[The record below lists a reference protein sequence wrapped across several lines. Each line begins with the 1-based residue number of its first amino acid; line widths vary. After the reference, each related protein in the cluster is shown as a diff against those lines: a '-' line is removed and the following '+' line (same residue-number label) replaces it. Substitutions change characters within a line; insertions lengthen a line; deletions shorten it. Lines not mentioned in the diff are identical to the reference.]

1 MHSDS
6 LLISNY
12 YYYYNHLSRPNMAS
26 SWYQSFVENGYAV
39 VPRVISP
46 EKAAEYQQAALDW
59 LKSFNNP
66 QLDYSDSSTWTA
78 SNLPHM
84 HPANLFMH
92 YGVAHEKFI
101 WDIRQEQRIIDVF
114 SELWNTDDL
123 LVSFD
128 ALNITLPNR
137 PGHEPRKPWP
147 HVDQSP
153 FRRGLHCVQGIAN
166 LSKSGPEDGGLT
178 VYPGSHKAVESF
190 FDEQTDR
197 SKWERNDFFKF
208 AEGQVSWF
216 RDQGFKPHKVTAEA
230 GDLIIWDSRLIHYGA
245 EPTKASDTIRTVAY
259 VAYAPAKLA
268 SPETLEKKKEG
279 LGNWLATTH
288 RPHEDILLRPIHPT
302 LLDGAIDERRSEPL
316 NKPELTDRLLK
327 LAGVKQY

>member
-1 MHSDS
+1 MYFDP
-6 LLISNY
+6 LVIFNY
-12 YYYYNHLSRPNMAS
+12 YYHQLLRLTMAS
-26 SWYQSFVENGYAV
+26 SWYQSFIEHGYAV
-39 VPRVISP
+39 VPRVIDK

-92 YGVAHEKFI
+92 YGIAHEKFI

-114 SELWNTDDL
+114 SELWNTDEL

-166 LSKSGPEDGGLT
+166 LSNSGPEDGGLT

-197 SKWERNDFFKF
+197 SKWERNDFYKF
-208 AEGQVSWF
+208 TEDQISWF

-245 EPTKASDTIRTVAY
+245 EPTEESDTIRTVAY

-279 LGNWLATTH
+279 LETWLATTH
-288 RPHEDILLRPIHPT
+288 RPHEDILLRPIHPI
-302 LLDGAIDERRSEPL
+302 LLDGASDERRSEPL
-316 NKPELTDRLLK
+316 NKPELTDQLLK